1 MNLHHPNHDLL
12 IRRKTPSGCPLP
24 RVSHLAIAAH
34 QDDVEIFACHGI
46 LECFRRENRDFGAVI
61 VTDGAGSARTG
72 RYSACGDEDM
82 QRIRRE
88 EQRKAAAIGDY
99 AFVAQLAHP
108 SARIKEPGEA
118 DSVDDLFAILEA
130 SAPETLY
137 LHNPFDKHA
146 THIAVL
152 GKCLAAVRGLP
163 AERRPKRIL
172 GCEVWR
178 DLDWLPDARK
188 VALPVDDMPNLR
200 AALLG
205 VFDSQISGGKRY
217 DLAAEGRR
225 MANATFHQSHEVD
238 QVERLT
244 FALDLSSVFHDETAD
259 PQNFLEDVIH
269 EFRNEVAGNAR
280 RFLTP
285 EKT

>member
-12 IRRKTPSGCPLP
+12 IRRETPSGRPLP

-46 LECFRRENRDFGAVI
+46 LECFRREDRNFGAVI

-82 QRIRRE
+82 QGIRRE
-88 EQRKAAAIGDY
+88 EQRQAAAIGDY
-99 AFVAQLAHP
+99 AFVAQLAYP
-108 SARIKEPGEA
+108 SARIRESGET
-118 DSVDDLFAILEA
+118 DSVDDLVAILEA

-146 THIAVL
+146 THVAVL
-152 GKCLAAVRGLP
+152 GKCLAAMRRLP
-163 AERRPKRIL
+163 EEQRPKRIF

-188 VALPVDDMPNLR
+188 VALPVDGMPNLR
-200 AALLG
+200 AALLR

-225 MANATFHQSHEVD
+225 MANATFHESHEVD
-238 QVERLT
+238 KGDRLT
-244 FALDLSSVFHDETAD
+244 FALDLSPIFHDETAD
-259 PQNFLEDVIH
+259 PQNFLDVVIN

-280 RFLTP
+280 LLLP
-285 EKT
+285 